1 MITTEASGSVTE
13 DREPAVVVGGV
24 IAGVVVEVVVAG
36 ADDAAVDG
44 RVDDEGEPMVVEVL
58 TVGLAEVEAGVDE
71 VAPTDVVSSA
81 LQAVTSSVI
90 NAVCDVAA
98 AARVAAGPCG
108 TALVE
113 LPPRPAEPP

>member
-1 MITTEASGSVTE
+1 M
-13 DREPAVVVGGV
+13 
-24 IAGVVVEVVVAG
+24 VVEDVVAG

-44 RVDDEGEPMVVEVL
+44 RADEGEPMVVEAL
-58 TVGLAEVEAGVDE
+58 TVGLAEDEAGVEE

-113 LPPRPAEPP
+113 LPPRLAEPP